1 MPALAS
7 PDHHAPAAS
16 SFPGTCPAPA
26 DPLDSLAALSDVEV
40 LGRLLGP
47 RGGELASR
55 ALEHAGNLP
64 RLSILSPSHLRSLRL
79 GARATRTL
87 LLASELAR
95 RIAYADVPARE
106 VLTVPAAVARYLFLR
121 YARIDQEVFGAVLL
135 DVNNRWIAD
144 VEAARGALDRTY
156 VEPRQILSEAIVRGA
171 AGIVLF
177 HNHPSGS
184 PNPSPEDYALTRRFA
199 HAGDIVGIRLLDH
212 LILGS
217 PNSFVSLRER
227 GAW

>member
-1 MPALAS
+1 MVGAGETLAEARALVPERLETMPALAS

-79 GARATRTL
+79 GARATGPFFSR
-87 LLASELAR
+87 AS
-95 RIAYADVPARE
+95 
-106 VLTVPAAVARYLFLR
+106 
-121 YARIDQEVFGAVLL
+121 
-135 DVNNRWIAD
+135 
-144 VEAARGALDRTY
+144 
-156 VEPRQILSEAIVRGA
+156 
-171 AGIVLF
+171 
-177 HNHPSGS
+177 S
-184 PNPSPEDYALTRRFA
+184 P
-199 HAGDIVGIRLLDH
+199 
-212 LILGS
+212 
-217 PNSFVSLRER
+217 
-227 GAW
+227 